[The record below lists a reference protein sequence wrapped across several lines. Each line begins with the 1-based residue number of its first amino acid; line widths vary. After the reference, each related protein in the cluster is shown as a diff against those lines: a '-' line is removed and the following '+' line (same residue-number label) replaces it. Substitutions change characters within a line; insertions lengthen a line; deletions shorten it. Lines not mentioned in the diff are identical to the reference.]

1 MILHSGYGSKPGL
14 WRISLP
20 DTFATP
26 KNCLEFRVWGRYAL
40 FTDPLT
46 RVGGEKSS
54 YHLPTYEALKGI
66 CKSIYWKPTF
76 IWYVDKVRILRRIRT
91 QTRGMK
97 PLNFDGI
104 FTSARD
110 SDKKQI
116 PPNTLSIYTYLT
128 GDARSDN
135 PVDITD
141 GPGVEY
147 QVRAHFEWNTHRAA
161 LAGDRVD
168 GKHYAIAKRSLERG
182 GRQDIFLGT
191 RDCQGYVVPCAF
203 GEGLGDY
210 DSDGSL
216 DYGLTFHSFDYPDE
230 SGAGRLGANFWRPKL
245 VNGVLT
251 FPRVDDANLI
261 VKKDIRAMAPR
272 AFGVDRVR
280 SVEAEASE
288 LAATTGALNQEA
300 AS

>member
-1 MILHSGYGSKPGL
+1 MPE
-14 WRISLP
+14 
-20 DTFATP
+20 TFVTP

-66 CKSIYWKPTF
+66 CKSIYWKPTL

-110 SDKKQI
+110 PDKKQT
-116 PPNTLSIYTYLT
+116 PPNTLAIYTYLT
-128 GDARSDN
+128 GDARSEN
-135 PVDITD
+135 SVDITD

-147 QVRAHFEWNTHRAA
+147 QVRAHFKWNPHHAA

-203 GEGLGDY
+203 GEDPGDY
-210 DSDGSL
+210 DNDGSL

-230 SGAGRLGANFWRPKL
+230 TGVGRLGANFWRPKL

-251 FPRVDDANLI
+251 FPRPDDTNRI
-261 VKKDIRAMAPR
+261 VKKDIRAMQPR
-272 AFGVDRVR
+272 AFGDRVR
-280 SVEAEASE
+280 SVNEEASE
-288 LAATTGALNQEA
+288 LAAATGALDQEA
-300 AS
+300 AL

>member
-1 MILHSGYGSKPGL
+1 MILHLGYGRKPGP

-20 DTFATP
+20 ETFATP

-97 PLNFDGI
+97 PLDYISGG
-104 FTSARD
+104 
-110 SDKKQI
+110 
-116 PPNTLSIYTYLT
+116 NTLAIYTYLT
-128 GDARSDN
+128 GDARSAN
-135 PVDITD
+135 PADITD

-147 QVRAHFEWNTHRAA
+147 QVRAHFEWNPHRAA
-161 LAGDRVD
+161 LAADRVA
-168 GKHYAIAKRSLERG
+168 GKHYAIAKRSLDHG

-191 RDCQGYVVPCAF
+191 RDCQGYVTPCVF
-203 GEGLGDY
+203 GEGPGDY
-210 DSDGSL
+210 DNDGAL

-230 SGAGRLGANFWRPKL
+230 TGTGRLGANFWGSKL
-245 VNGVLT
+245 VSGVLT
-251 FPRVDDANLI
+251 FPRPDDNSQIL
-261 VKKDIRAMAPR
+261 KKDIRAMEPR
-272 AFGVDRVR
+272 TFGVDRVR
-280 SVEAEASE
+280 DVEAEALE
-288 LAATTGALNQEA
+288 LAAATGNLDRGAT
-300 AS
+300 S

>member
-20 DTFATP
+20 DTFPTP

-76 IWYVDKVRILRRIRT
+76 IWFVDKVRILRRIRT

-97 PLNFDGI
+97 PLDYISGG
-104 FTSARD
+104 
-110 SDKKQI
+110 
-116 PPNTLSIYTYLT
+116 NTLAIYTYLT
-128 GDARSDN
+128 GDARSET
-135 PVDITD
+135 PADITD

-147 QVRAHFEWNTHRAA
+147 QVRAHFEWNPHHVA
-161 LAGDRVD
+161 LAADRVD
-168 GKHYAIAKRSLERG
+168 GKHYAIAKRSLEHG

-191 RDCQGYVVPCAF
+191 RDCQGYVAPCVF

-210 DSDGSL
+210 DNDGSL

-230 SGAGRLGANFWRPKL
+230 TGVGRLGTNFWRPKL

-251 FPRVDDANLI
+251 FPRPDDTNQI
-261 VKKDIRAMAPR
+261 VKKDIRAMQPR
-272 AFGVDRVR
+272 AFGVDHGR
-280 SVEAEASE
+280 SVEEEALD
-288 LAATTGALNQEA
+288 LAAATGALDQEA